1 MSHGVTFIV
10 GPSSLIPGTLVAVS
24 EAAASEPVVS
34 SPRGLRWVVA
44 RLTRVTSTG
53 RYIPELD
60 GLRWLAMALVFVQH
74 FQLAILSTTVDRSSR
89 PDPGL
94 ATLYDMRVGVELFF
108 VISGFILGVP
118 FVGQHVLGKERV
130 DLRAYYLRR
139 ITRIEPPYAI
149 ALVLVTLA
157 WIFVLGRNPAIA
169 LPHALASLFY
179 VHNLVYGAF
188 HPQAINMVT
197 WSLEIEVQFYVLAPL
212 FARVFLVRGKAMRRM
227 AIFLACALS
236 AAVVELLR
244 NRGIEPPLSILT
256 QIPYFAAGLLL
267 ADLYETDWKAS
278 PTRAYAWDLVA
289 LPAWAA
295 MPFVATA
302 AVPMKDF
309 LLACALFVAFVGSFR
324 SIATRGFLSLP
335 PVRILGSMCYSIYL
349 LHYVMLPFGWRLLW
363 GYDVLGAGSATAAR
377 WSDTLFY
384 GGVTFVLFFPAFLAF
399 YLLVE
404 HPFMHN
410 KWWKRLLPKGSDAS
424 TGAAG

>member
-1 MSHGVTFIV
+1 LLATSRRVSDAARSEL
-10 GPSSLIPGTLVAVS
+10 SSLA
-24 EAAASEPVVS
+24 
-34 SPRGLRWVVA
+34 RGLRWVVA

-60 GLRWLAMALVFVQH
+60 GLRWLAMALVFLQH
-74 FQLAILSTTVDRSSR
+74 FQLAILSTTFDRSVTA
-89 PDPGL
+89 DPGL

-139 ITRIEPPYAI
+139 LTRIEPPYAI

-157 WIFVLGRNPAIA
+157 WIFVLGRNPTIA

-212 FARVFLVRGKAMRRM
+212 LARVFLLRSKAARRG

-236 AAVVELLR
+236 AAAVELLR
-244 NRGIEPPLSILT
+244 RHGVEPPLSILT
-256 QIPYFAAGLLL
+256 QIPYFAAGFLL
-267 ADLYETDWKAS
+267 ADLYETDWKAE
-278 PTRAYAWDLVA
+278 PPRAYGWDLLA
-289 LPAWAA
+289 IPAWAS

-302 AVPMKDF
+302 PVPMKDF
-309 LLACALFVAFVGSFR
+309 LLACALFVAFLGSFR

-363 GYDVLGAGSATAAR
+363 GYDVLGAQGSSAAR
-377 WSDTLFY
+377 WSDTLLY
-384 GGVTFVLFFPAFLAF
+384 GGLTFVLFFPAFLAF

-404 HPFMHN
+404 HPFMNN
-410 KWWKRLLPKGSDAS
+410 KWWKRLLPKGTSAT
-424 TGAAG
+424 TGASR